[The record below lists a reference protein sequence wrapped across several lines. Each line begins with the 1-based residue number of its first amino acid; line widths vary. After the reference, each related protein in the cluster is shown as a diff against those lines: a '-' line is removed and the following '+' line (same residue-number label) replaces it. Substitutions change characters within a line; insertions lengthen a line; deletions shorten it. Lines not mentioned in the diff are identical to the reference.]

1 MNMVKTVL
9 ANFNVH
15 TFYLEDRD
23 NTKGA
28 GALTREYMAL
38 RNNMSKYFRIAPVK
52 PKSNKFSRITS
63 LITPFTY
70 KKLYIAKYS
79 SSSVFNDIYAY
90 KGDNKIHD
98 DALDAISAAYL
109 MLSLGYRERSVHFGN
124 QKFL

>member
-1 MNMVKTVL
+1 
-9 ANFNVH
+9 
-15 TFYLEDRD
+15 
-23 NTKGA
+23 
-28 GALTREYMAL
+28 
-38 RNNMSKYFRIAPVK
+38 MSHNFRIVPVK

-79 SSSVFNDIYAY
+79 SSSVFNDIYSY
-90 KGDNKIHD
+90 KGDNKTYD

-109 MLSLGYRERSVHFGN
+109 MLSLGYRDRSVHFGN